1 MRVVLVDASRTV
13 LKIMTGLLE
22 KRGHT
27 IYPFTDGPEALRHI
41 GANFDVDALISAA
54 ELPSLSGLEMCW
66 ETRLLSTRR
75 RPIYIILMSSNC
87 DRETL
92 TEALDSGADD
102 FIGKPPVAEELY
114 ARLRAAERLA
124 STQHELFRL
133 ATTDSL
139 TGVLNRRAFFERAEA
154 LFARDP
160 SQIAVS
166 AVMFD
171 IDHFKRVNDAH
182 GHGVGDDVI
191 RAVAQAAQAT
201 AETVGRLGGE
211 EFAILLE
218 GSSLADAVA
227 LAERLR
233 LVVGRLQFETDA
245 PLKITC
251 SFGVS
256 DWRTGDSIDE
266 LLRRADMALYE
277 AKQNGRDRVVAAAL
291 ELEPATGDD
300 RKGVVRS
307 TIRGAGE
314 VGYESV
320 AAALSA

>member
-1 MRVVLVDASRTV
+1 MHVVLVDASRTV

-27 IYPFTDGPEALRHI
+27 ACPFTDAPDALRHI
-41 GANFDVDALISAA
+41 GANFDVDALICAA

-87 DRETL
+87 DRENL

-191 RAVAQAAQAT
+191 RAVAQAAQAM

-233 LVVGRLQFETDA
+233 LVIAQLQFETDA

-277 AKQNGRDRVVAAAL
+277 AKQNGRDRVVAATL
-291 ELEPATGDD
+291 ELEAATGDD

>member
-1 MRVVLVDASRTV
+1 
-13 LKIMTGLLE
+13 
-22 KRGHT
+22 
-27 IYPFTDGPEALRHI
+27 
-41 GANFDVDALISAA
+41 
-54 ELPSLSGLEMCW
+54 
-66 ETRLLSTRR
+66 
-75 RPIYIILMSSNC
+75 
-87 DRETL
+87 
-92 TEALDSGADD
+92 
-102 FIGKPPVAEELY
+102 
-114 ARLRAAERLA
+114 
-124 STQHELFRL
+124 
-133 ATTDSL
+133 
-139 TGVLNRRAFFERAEA
+139 
-154 LFARDP
+154 
-160 SQIAVS
+160 
-166 AVMFD
+166 MFD

-320 AAALSA
+320 AAAQSA